1 MPDFKGT
8 EYIFRYPLKDD
19 LTQSEYE
26 HGEKYQIFAS
36 ACFNLTENSHKIFAP
51 LNDTRALDAFTKFA
65 TVKTILDDKTL
76 CTNWTYRPYHYSGG
90 APVPLAWN
98 MFGPTFTPPA
108 SLWDGSSADKAA
120 NLITLKR
127 FGSMF
132 KYSAEKSS
140 VEMYYMCEYF
150 ALPNSSASDTYL
162 CSQATSV
169 ASWDGGPTVN
179 QSYCVHRPKR
189 KPDDDYKSDY
199 SGYTLFCERGGG
211 RPAQA
216 ESVEKRMKLWIFVN
230 QTVLPSDWVPDEK
243 HLLLAL
249 MFDTGMTNWRYQSF
263 CIPGT
268 PCRSS
273 FNKEILSQ
281 DKTKGLVV
289 TYKWQHSFPKEVK
302 AEEYDKDCPVLCT
315 GTACR

>member
-1 MPDFKGT
+1 MTLKKSARFLLCWLVCCCCTSVCFGYRWDYVKMPDFKGT

-19 LTQSEYE
+19 LTKSEYE

-36 ACFNLTENSHKIFAP
+36 ACFDLTENSHKIFAP
-51 LNDTRALDAFTKFA
+51 LNDTRALDAFTKLFAENA

-76 CTNWTYRPYHYSGG
+76 CTNWTYRPYSYSGG

-108 SLWDGSSADKAA
+108 SLWDGSSADNAA

-127 FGSMF
+127 FESMF

-150 ALPNSSASDTYL
+150 PLRKLNKSIVIRKLMAPFSANSSASDTFL

-169 ASWDGGPTVN
+169 ASWDGGPMVN
-179 QSYCVHRPKR
+179 QSYCVHSPKR

-216 ESVEKRMKLWIFVN
+216 ESLEKRTKL
-230 QTVLPSDWVPDEK
+230 
-243 HLLLAL
+243 
-249 MFDTGMTNWRYQSF
+249 
-263 CIPGT
+263 
-268 PCRSS
+268 
-273 FNKEILSQ
+273 
-281 DKTKGLVV
+281 
-289 TYKWQHSFPKEVK
+289 
-302 AEEYDKDCPVLCT
+302 
-315 GTACR
+315 